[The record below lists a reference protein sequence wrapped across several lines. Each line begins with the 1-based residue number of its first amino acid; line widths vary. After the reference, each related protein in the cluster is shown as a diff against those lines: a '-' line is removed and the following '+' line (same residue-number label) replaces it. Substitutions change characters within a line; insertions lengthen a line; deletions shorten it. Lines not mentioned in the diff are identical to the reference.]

1 MTNYLYL
8 SQGRESRDN
17 SLTINSS
24 SGATTL
30 MLPTKLV
37 FGRKR
42 DTASLFKP
50 RVLIFCRQYIKN
62 PNLQNS
68 IHGEA
73 RNLVEES
80 ETFGRGVLES
90 TGSGNTFRPGARL
103 SSDSLSRKVSVIWT
117 LIVILR
123 AYEVFVQSQF
133 LNNLIA
139 NKLLELGVLIQHISR
154 NLCFGNS
161 GGCPRNPVG
170 TRRHKLVISQML
182 KGILRACSEPD
193 ERNFS
198 ISRNLLGRN
207 GLLSYW

>member
-1 MTNYLYL
+1 
-8 SQGRESRDN
+8 
-17 SLTINSS
+17 
-24 SGATTL
+24 

-90 TGSGNTFRPGARL
+90 TGSGTILPDYRVTASAGKSR
-103 SSDSLSRKVSVIWT
+103 SS
-117 LIVILR
+117 
-123 AYEVFVQSQF
+123 
-133 LNNLIA
+133 
-139 NKLLELGVLIQHISR
+139 GH
-154 NLCFGNS
+154 
-161 GGCPRNPVG
+161 
-170 TRRHKLVISQML
+170 
-182 KGILRACSEPD
+182 
-193 ERNFS
+193 
-198 ISRNLLGRN
+198 
-207 GLLSYW
+207 